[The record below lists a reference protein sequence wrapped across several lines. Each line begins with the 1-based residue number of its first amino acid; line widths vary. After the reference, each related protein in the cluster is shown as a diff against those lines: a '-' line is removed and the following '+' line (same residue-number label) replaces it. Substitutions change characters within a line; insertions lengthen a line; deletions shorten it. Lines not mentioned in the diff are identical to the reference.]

1 MDVLERA
8 SASLRTASGRDELF
22 LVPSSK
28 RHVGVSPVT
37 TMQMDSRL
45 NEFAAYVNV
54 PLDRERP
61 WHFSTHQFRKTF
73 ARFIAR
79 RDRSQLL
86 ALADHFK
93 HASVA
98 MTAKGYVGNDF
109 DLHELVDHESQV
121 DTAKA
126 LDRFLCSDQ
135 LAGRMGERIA
145 SRNAMFRGRAG
156 EQVRRDYVL
165 FVLKETDLRIHACD
179 YGWCVFQQEMS
190 RCGGNVGP
198 NEIERNP
205 AIWVDCANFVVEP
218 KHAPYWQDRKQRNAG
233 LYEAA
238 SPLTRAALDEA
249 ITQCDRVLSRIGE
262 GQNVKN
268 HNRKPHER
276 TASSKAMLAY
286 RAALDRL
293 LCGKPTHPAFANR
306 PIRITPASVAREA
319 GRSRN
324 PLYSTHRSFLIE
336 IQAAANQRSVAG
348 ACRAKSANWRMQT
361 KSYAGLYAGFGL
373 TNGTWQLKTW
383 PCFTAPA
390 LQRQSFG
397 RRLREHCL
405 CC

>member
-1 MDVLERA
+1 MARLYKTSDQTGGRLETWIAPPAVARAVDVLERA

-28 RHVGVSPVT
+28 RHVGVSPVA

-54 PLDRERP
+54 PLDGEGP

-156 EQVRRDYVL
+156 EQVRRDYVS

-198 NEIERNP
+198 NEIERSP
-205 AIWVDCANFVVEP
+205 AICVDCANFVVEP

-262 GQNVKN
+262 GQNVK
-268 HNRKPHER
+268 E
-276 TASSKAMLAY
+276 S
-286 RAALDRL
+286 
-293 LCGKPTHPAFANR
+293 
-306 PIRITPASVAREA
+306 
-319 GRSRN
+319 
-324 PLYSTHRSFLIE
+324 
-336 IQAAANQRSVAG
+336 
-348 ACRAKSANWRMQT
+348 
-361 KSYAGLYAGFGL
+361 
-373 TNGTWQLKTW
+373 
-383 PCFTAPA
+383 
-390 LQRQSFG
+390 
-397 RRLREHCL
+397 
-405 CC
+405 